1 MTRGYVAVVGPTEA
15 SEREVALAEELAEV
29 LAGAGA
35 TIVTGG
41 RGGVMAAAAR
51 GARSAGGTSIGLLPG
66 MDRSQ
71 GDSGHTFLLPTG
83 IGELRCGLVVRA
95 ADVVVAVGGSW
106 GTASEVAIASRAGTP
121 VYLLEAW
128 PVHGEG
134 PVVVDTVEEAARRAL
149 SHLRG

>member
-1 MTRGYVAVVGPTEA
+1 MTRGYVAVVGPTDA
-15 SEREVALAEELAEV
+15 SDREVELAER
-29 LAGAGA
+29 LAATLAEAGA

-51 GARSAGGTSIGLLPG
+51 GARSVGGTSVGLLPG

-71 GDSGHTFLLPTG
+71 GDPAHTLLLPTG

-134 PVVVDTVEEAARRAL
+134 PTTVDSVEEAARLAL
-149 SHLRG
+149 AHLPG

>member
-1 MTRGYVAVVGPTEA
+1 MTRGYVAVVGPTDA
-15 SEREVALAEELAEV
+15 TEREVALAEELAQA
-29 LAGAGA
+29 LAVGGA

-51 GARSAGGTSIGLLPG
+51 GAQRGGGSSIGLLPG

-71 GDSGHTFLLPTG
+71 GDRAHTFLLPTG

-134 PVVVDTVEEAARRAL
+134 PVVVDSVDEAARRAL
-149 SHLRG
+149 SHLHG

>member
-1 MTRGYVAVVGPTEA
+1 MTRGYVAVVGPSEA
-15 SEREVALAEELAEV
+15 TAREAELAEH
-29 LAGAGA
+29 LATELARAGA

-51 GARSAGGTSIGLLPG
+51 GARAASGTAIGLLPG
-66 MDRSQ
+66 MDRAQ
-71 GDSGHTFLLPTG
+71 GDPAHTFLLPTG
-83 IGELRCGLVVRA
+83 MGELRCGLVVRA

-128 PVHGEG
+128 PVHGDG
-134 PVVVDTVEEAARRAL
+134 PVVVASVEEAARRAL
-149 SHLRG
+149 AHLRG